1 MTHWGK
7 GHNVKFETQNPHFE
21 FPLQTV
27 LGEIIPNWKLFF
39 SIWKWPGK
47 TLSNRG
53 RIPASWEGTDLLS
66 ILLPPPFP
74 LLPSFTFS
82 APFTS
87 LSPSSLSLLSL
98 ASLSPSSLSASSL
111 SLSPPSPSF
120 PSPPPFSLSTFSL
133 PPSSLSFP
141 SLHHT
146 GTSLKNPVTWNSEQ
160 KWWLHKEGNKHKWY
174 LWVIGLKLLCS
185 LVTRYNYKYPGF
197 RGATVQLSLSFPE

>member
-1 MTHWGK
+1 MSSLKHKTLILSS
-7 GHNVKFETQNPHFE
+7 
-21 FPLQTV
+21 LQTV
-27 LGEIIPNWKLFF
+27 LGEIIPNGKLFS

-53 RIPASWEGTDLLS
+53 QIPASWEGTDLLS
-66 ILLPPPFP
+66 ILP
-74 LLPSFTFS
+74 LLPS
-82 APFTS
+82 PFFPLS
-87 LSPSSLSLLSL
+87 LSPPLHFSLSLLSPCL
-98 ASLSPSSLSASSL
+98 L
-111 SLSPPSPSF
+111 SLPA
-120 PSPPPFSLSTFSL
+120 
-133 PPSSLSFP
+133 SSLSFP

-146 GTSLKNPVTWNSEQ
+146 GTSLKHPVTWNSEQ